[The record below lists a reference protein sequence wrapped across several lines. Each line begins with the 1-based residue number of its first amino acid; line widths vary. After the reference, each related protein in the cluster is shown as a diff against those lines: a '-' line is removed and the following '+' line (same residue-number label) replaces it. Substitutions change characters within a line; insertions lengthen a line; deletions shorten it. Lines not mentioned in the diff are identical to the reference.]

1 MAYTSRPT
9 MLPPGSSGASLRQPS
24 NHHAISQQQ
33 SSALAIRIAS
43 KKAELE
49 NLRHLR
55 DLSAI
60 LATQMQTLES
70 KIGTLNDGT
79 GGSVACVLANWDN
92 VLRAIS
98 MASSKAVDLKDPA
111 NSSEDVGDS
120 QAETPLPATLVRI
133 PAESQEKTS
142 E

>member
-79 GGSVACVLANWDN
+79 EAVACVLANWDN

-111 NSSEDVGDS
+111 DSSDDIGDS

>member
-79 GGSVACVLANWDN
+79 EAVACVLANWDN

-111 NSSEDVGDS
+111 DSSEDIGDS